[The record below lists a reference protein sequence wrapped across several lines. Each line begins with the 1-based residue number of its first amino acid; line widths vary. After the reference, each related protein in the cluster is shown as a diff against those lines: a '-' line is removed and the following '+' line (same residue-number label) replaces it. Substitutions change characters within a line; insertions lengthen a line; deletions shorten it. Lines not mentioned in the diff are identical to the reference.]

1 MDRRSGEDA
10 ASVSPMEIN
19 ISNTNFSSM
28 IVVNDLLLLK
38 LIIKYPFLYG
48 KAAQSEQESDY
59 DEWAWKQITD
69 EFNASYE
76 NLPLSTP
83 FTAEEL
89 QWRWNILLPVIDTL
103 SKTSVQ
109 VPIQLFDV
117 VSKIARSLS
126 AENVEPPLDVT
137 MSQNFLLAQLPLVE
151 SMTMAERR
159 RLEVECLDV
168 ILQHELETR
177 ATVPVG
183 PKEKARVKVEYDEF
197 LKSIQV
203 KEMHLS
209 PQTQLSLNGRDVKPV
224 LVQANRAPASATRD
238 CSSQNSNLVISGVFS
253 AQNVRDP
260 APAASPSKPQ
270 MEAIDRAPS
279 VSPPLDINA
288 EVEVALAAIEHAIKM
303 ENKPAKEKHKS
314 PGKKVTAVAK
324 TTDSPLKDNPRHI
337 PIKSAKYYTKKVRVR
352 VKRVDLD
359 DFMPLAS
366 IKRKPMRRK

>member
-10 ASVSPMEIN
+10 VSVSPMEIN

-38 LIIKYPFLYG
+38 LILKYPFLYG
-48 KAAQSEQESDY
+48 KAAQSQQDSDY
-59 DEWAWKQITD
+59 DEWAWKQIAD
-69 EFNASYE
+69 EFNSSYK

-89 QWRWNILLPVIDTL
+89 QWRWNILLPVIDSL
-103 SKTSVQ
+103 SKPSGHI
-109 VPIQLFDV
+109 PIPLFDV

-183 PKEKARVKVEYDEF
+183 PKEMARVKIEYDEF
-197 LKSIQV
+197 LKTIQV
-203 KEMHLS
+203 KEMDLS

-224 LVQANRAPASATRD
+224 LVQANEAPASATPD
-238 CSSQNSNLVISGVFS
+238 CSSQRSNLVISGVFS
-253 AQNVRDP
+253 AQNDIDP
-260 APAASPSKPQ
+260 APVVSPSKPQ
-270 MEAIDRAPS
+270 KEAIDRAPS
-279 VSPPLDINA
+279 VSPPLDINR
-288 EVEVALAAIEHAIKM
+288 EVEVALAAIELAIKM
-303 ENKPAKEKHKS
+303 ENTRGNPEKE
-314 PGKKVTAVAK
+314 VTAVAK
-324 TTDSPLKDNPRHI
+324 TTDSPLTDNPRHI

-359 DFMPLAS
+359 DFMSLAS
-366 IKRKPMRRK
+366 IVGKRLRRK